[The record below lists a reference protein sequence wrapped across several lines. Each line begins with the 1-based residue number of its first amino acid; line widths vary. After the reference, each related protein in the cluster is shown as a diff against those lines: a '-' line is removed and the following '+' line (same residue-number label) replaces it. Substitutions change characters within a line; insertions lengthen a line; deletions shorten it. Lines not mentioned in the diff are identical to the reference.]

1 MPITKLT
8 RDLLP
13 AFIYLTDLII
23 EDDGYSPDFKKMM
36 IESETLGFDVSMVT
50 FRRAFQLREQLQS
63 DTLLD
68 REVYL
73 PKIEVLNA
81 LTGYYYHS
89 NPDSFKDFIKM
100 NQDEID
106 AHYQSHTPQSN
117 VVDFVFLNKKTR
129 KELLERKLKEME
141 GLEKELQEATL
152 NNFLKEV
159 SPKTKEKLSKM
170 GSPETVKNDL
180 VDHLQQ
186 EIKRTKKAVKRLRIF
201 FGMTVFW
208 FSKEELVDVKEF
220 VVNSYIENQDGL
232 EAGAEDDD
240 EMDDDLWDLLI

>member
-13 AFIYLTDLII
+13 AFIFLTDLII
-23 EDDGYSPDFKKMM
+23 EDDGYSPDFKNMM
-36 IESETLGFDVSMVT
+36 IESESLGFDVSMVT

-63 DTLLD
+63 DTLLG

-81 LTGYYYHS
+81 LTRYYYHS
-89 NPDSFKDFIKM
+89 NPDSFKEFIKL
-100 NQDEID
+100 NRVEID
-106 AHYQSHTPQSN
+106 AHYKNHTPQSD
-117 VVDFVFLNKKTR
+117 VVDFVFLNKKTQ

-141 GLEKELQEATL
+141 RLKEELQETTL

-159 SPKTKEKLSKM
+159 SPKTQEKLSKI
-170 GSPETVKNDL
+170 GPPETVKNDL
-180 VDHLQQ
+180 IVHLQQ
-186 EIKRTKKAVKRLRIF
+186 EIKRTKKAIKRLRIF

-220 VVNSYIENQDGL
+220 VVNSYIENQEGL
-232 EAGAEDDD
+232 EAGAEEED
-240 EMDDDLWDLLI
+240 EMDDDLWDLLT